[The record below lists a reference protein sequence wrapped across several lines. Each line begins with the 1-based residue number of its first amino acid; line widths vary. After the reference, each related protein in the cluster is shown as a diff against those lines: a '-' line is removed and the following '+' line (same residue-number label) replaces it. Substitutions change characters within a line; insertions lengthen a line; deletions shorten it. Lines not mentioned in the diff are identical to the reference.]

1 MKHPGLTEDFGNI
14 RETQVYAVGK
24 VIDEAEKYILFL
36 EGKEDALNNVV
47 AYLNQLDATG
57 KNETK
62 AEILDELVKLLPA
75 DQ

>member
-36 EGKEDALNNVV
+36 EGKEDALRRKKTIALDRELTSGENTRFLPQ
-47 AYLNQLDATG
+47 YLEQN
-57 KNETK
+57 
-62 AEILDELVKLLPA
+62 
-75 DQ
+75 